1 MAYERRK
8 TKVELLSPA
17 GDMECLNMALT
28 YGADAIYLAGQEFGM
43 RTASANFSNKQLA
56 EAVLKAHEKNVPVF
70 LTCNTLPRNDEL
82 DRLPAFLEA
91 AQDAGVDAIIVADL
105 GVMNLVK
112 QYAPKVEI
120 HISTQAGI
128 VNYAMANALYDMGAK
143 RIVLAREL
151 SLDDIAQIRAK
162 IPADLEIETFVHG
175 AMCMSFSGRC
185 LLSAYLNN
193 RDANRGDCSQPCRW
207 EYALVEKK
215 RPNEYMDITED
226 KHGSYI
232 FNSRDMCMIE
242 HIPELVQAGVSS
254 IKIEGR
260 AKSAYYVAVTTNA
273 YRHAIDA
280 YLEHPEQPLPPWIV
294 EEVDK
299 ISHREYS
306 TGFYF
311 GH

>member
-43 RTASANFSNKQLA
+43 RTASANFSNEQLA
-56 EAVLKAHEKNVPVF
+56 KAVQKAHKKNVPVF

-91 AQDAGVDAIIVADL
+91 AQAAGVDAIIVADL

-226 KHGSYI
+226 KHG
-232 FNSRDMCMIE
+232 
-242 HIPELVQAGVSS
+242 
-254 IKIEGR
+254 
-260 AKSAYYVAVTTNA
+260 
-273 YRHAIDA
+273 
-280 YLEHPEQPLPPWIV
+280 
-294 EEVDK
+294 
-299 ISHREYS
+299 
-306 TGFYF
+306 
-311 GH
+311 

>member
-128 VNYAMANALYDMGAK
+128 VILLWQMLYTIWEPNVLYLPENYRWMILHRFGQKYL
-143 RIVLAREL
+143 RI
-151 SLDDIAQIRAK
+151 
-162 IPADLEIETFVHG
+162 
-175 AMCMSFSGRC
+175 
-185 LLSAYLNN
+185 
-193 RDANRGDCSQPCRW
+193 
-207 EYALVEKK
+207 
-215 RPNEYMDITED
+215 
-226 KHGSYI
+226 
-232 FNSRDMCMIE
+232 
-242 HIPELVQAGVSS
+242 
-254 IKIEGR
+254 
-260 AKSAYYVAVTTNA
+260 
-273 YRHAIDA
+273 
-280 YLEHPEQPLPPWIV
+280 
-294 EEVDK
+294 
-299 ISHREYS
+299 
-306 TGFYF
+306 
-311 GH
+311 